1 MNGTVFKKPGIVR
14 SELNWEQ
21 LLKSLTPVEE
31 HDGVLYKRE
40 DYFAPL
46 GYGGINGSKLRQ
58 CIYLVNKYVNQEG
71 EAAGLISGA
80 SIKSPQLSVGTAVA
94 LHYGLPSI
102 HVIGSRR
109 HTALRHENVAI
120 AARLGASFI
129 LNPVAYNPAL
139 QSRVRDELS
148 RNYPD
153 HFHLNYGISLGADA
167 DPYEVEAFHRIG
179 AEQVKNLPDV
189 EDLVIPAGSCNSAI
203 SILYGI
209 ALFKPSIKNIHL
221 IGIGPEKIAYT
232 EQRLGQIRIATDID
246 IGKLFDRK
254 FWQHSSKAEFYNQPL
269 NGPYTLYHYDLHK
282 TGFTT
287 YQEEVPWETES
298 GSIDF
303 HPTYEGKVM
312 KFLETKMPHL
322 MVNTTCVWLVGSQPT
337 WEPMKEWLPKDL
349 VEEEPVLRIIE

>member
-1 MNGTVFKKPGIVR
+1 MNTVFRRPGIVR
-14 SELNWEQ
+14 SELHWEDY
-21 LLKSLTPVEE
+21 LMNLTPVEE

-46 GYGGINGSKLRQ
+46 GYGGINGSKVRQ
-58 CIYLVNKYVNQEG
+58 CIYLVNKYVQQEG
-71 EAAGLISGA
+71 DAVGLISGA
-80 SIKSPQLSVGTAVA
+80 SIKSPQLSMGTAVA

-120 AARLGASFI
+120 ATRLGASFI

-148 RNYPD
+148 RYPD
-153 HFHLNYGISLGADA
+153 YFYLNYGISLGADA
-167 DPYEVEAFHRIG
+167 TPTEVEAFHRIG
-179 AEQVKNLPDV
+179 AEQVANLPDV

-209 ALFKPSIKNIHL
+209 ALFKPRIDRVHL
-221 IGIGPEKIAYT
+221 VGIGPEKIDYT
-232 EQRLGQIRIATDID
+232 EQRLAMIQSVADIKITTLFARIYE
-246 IGKLFDRK
+246 
-254 FWQHSSKAEFYNQPL
+254 QHVDKAVFYDSPL
-269 NGPYTLYHYDLHK
+269 NGPYLLYHYDLHK

-322 MVNTTCVWLVGSQPT
+322 MKSTTCVWLVGSKPT
-337 WEPMKEWLPKDL
+337 WEPMAEWLNVKFSKP
-349 VEEEPVLRIIE
+349 PVLKVIE